1 MEVLRRRL
9 GRDTTASQM
18 PDLESVISTAKL
30 RRRPSR
36 APRDA
41 AENRALVAL
50 AQAMTVSTTD
60 ILQKLVA
67 TASISRSIVEAYR
80 GRLWGTPNAGHGA
93 TFQFVLPSCGRPTP

>member
-1 MEVLRRRL
+1 VTPLPP
-9 GRDTTASQM
+9 SM

-30 RRRPSR
+30 RRRPSHG
-36 APRDA
+36 PRDA
-41 AENRALVAL
+41 PENRALVAL
-50 AQAMTVSTTD
+50 AQAMTVSPTD

-93 TFQFVLPSCGRPTP
+93 PFQFVLPAWGGSTS

>member
-18 PDLESVISTAKL
+18 PDLESVISTAEL
-30 RRRPSR
+30 RRRSSR

-50 AQAMTVSTTD
+50 AHAMTVSPTD

-80 GRLWGTPNAGHGA
+80 GRWWGTPSAGHGA
-93 TFQFVLPSCGRPTP
+93 PFQFVLPAWGGSTS

>member
-1 MEVLRRRL
+1 VAPLPP
-9 GRDTTASQM
+9 SM

-41 AENRALVAL
+41 AENRAALVAL
-50 AQAMTVSTTD
+50 AQAMTVSPSD

-67 TASISRSIVEAYR
+67 NRLDQPIDCGSVSGTIVGHAERGSRGALC
-80 GRLWGTPNAGHGA
+80 GRLT
-93 TFQFVLPSCGRPTP
+93 S